1 MAETIPRKK
10 PGPKPSGESKTVTSV
25 ALNSELYER
34 TRRYAGTHEMTMRQT
49 IQRALSEYL
58 EKREA

>member
-1 MAETIPRKK
+1 MADTIPRKK

-25 ALNSELYER
+25 ALISELYER

-49 IQRALSEYL
+49 MR
-58 EKREA
+58 